1 MGKKGKRIT
10 IGGLVLSAFLF
21 LCAVI
26 NLFSGHIGAAIAG
39 LGAGFS
45 FFTLSLAYKKEQEN
59 KH

>member
-1 MGKKGKRIT
+1 MGKKEKHIT

-21 LCAVI
+21 LCAAI
-26 NLFSGHIGAAIAG
+26 NLFSGHIGAVIAS

-45 FFTLSLAYKKEQEN
+45 FFAFSLAYKKEQEN